1 MSGTP
6 SVSVIIPC
14 HNEADGLAQLH
25 VRLCEALPRLEAAT
39 GGRFA
44 VLLFDN
50 GSTDATLAGMRRIFA
65 DDPRFAIHHSPVNR
79 GIGGALRD
87 GLALTEADILVTM
100 DADCTYDPLA
110 LGPLVTALVTGWDV
124 ATGSPYHPRG
134 AVLNVP
140 AWRLVLSKGLSLLY
154 WAVAPLKL
162 WTYTSM
168 FRAYR
173 REALR
178 SITWRSDGFLSTSE
192 ILMEAAAA
200 GFTIFESPTTLATRR
215 FGQSKIRILRVMGDH
230 LGYLR
235 RLATDAGFR
244 RRLRRNFRAAP
255 ATRAPADLDLR
266 KDLT

>member
-1 MSGTP
+1 MSGRPT
-6 SVSVIIPC
+6 VCVIIPC
-14 HNEADGLAQLH
+14 FNEADGLAQLR
-25 VRLCEALPRLEAAT
+25 VRLVEALPRLAAT
-39 GGRFA
+39 TGAVCG

-50 GSTDATLAGMRRIFA
+50 GSTDATLAGMRRSFG
-65 DDPRFAIHHSPVNR
+65 DDPRFTIHHSPVNR

-87 GLALTEADILVTM
+87 ALALSDADILATM

-110 LGPLVTALVTGWDV
+110 LGPLVAALVADGWDV

-140 AWRLVLSKGLSLLY
+140 AWRLVLSRGLSRLY
-154 WAVAPLKL
+154 WLVAPLKL

-173 REALR
+173 REVLR
-178 SITWRSDGFLSTSE
+178 SISWSSDGFLSTSE
-192 ILMEAAAA
+192 ILMEAAAG

-230 LGYLR
+230 LDYLR
-235 RLATDAGFR
+235 RLATDRGFR
-244 RRLRRNFRAAP
+244 ARLRQNFRAAP
-255 ATRAPADLDLR
+255 ATRTPVGPTCER
-266 KDLT
+266 T

>member
-6 SVSVIIPC
+6 TVTVIIPC

-25 VRLCEALPRLEAAT
+25 VRLCEALPRLEAIT
-39 GGRFA
+39 GARFG

-50 GSTDATLAGMRRIFA
+50 GSTDATLAGMRRVFA

-87 GLALTEADILVTM
+87 GLALSDADILVTM

-110 LGPLVTALVTGWDV
+110 LGPLVTALVTDGWDL

-134 AVLNVP
+134 AVLNVQ

-154 WAVAPLKL
+154 RAVAPLRL

-192 ILMEAAAA
+192 ILMEAAAG
-200 GFTIFESPTTLATRR
+200 GFAIFESPTTLATRR

-235 RLATDAGFR
+235 RLATDRGFR
-244 RRLRRNFRAAP
+244 RRLRLNFRAAP
-255 ATRAPADLDLR
+255 ATRAAVDPAHER
-266 KDLT
+266 T

>member
-1 MSGTP
+1 MSVLPT
-6 SVSVIIPC
+6 VSIIIPC
-14 HNEADGLAQLH
+14 HNEAEGLEQLH
-25 VRLCEALPRLEAAT
+25 IRLCETMPRLETAT
-39 GGRFA
+39 GASFS
-44 VLLFDN
+44 VVLFDN
-50 GSTDATLAGMRRIFA
+50 GSTDATLSGMRRIFA
-65 DDPRFAIHHSPVNR
+65 DDPRFTIHHSPVNR

-87 GLALTEADILVTM
+87 GLTLTEADILVTM

-110 LGPLVTALVTGWDV
+110 LGPLVTALATGWDV

-140 AWRLVLSKGLSLLY
+140 AWRLVLSRGLSLLY
-154 WAVAPLKL
+154 WLVAPLKL

-173 REALR
+173 REALL
-178 SITWRSDGFLSTSE
+178 SINWHSDGFLSTSE
-192 ILMEAAAA
+192 ILMEAAAG

-235 RLATDAGFR
+235 QLATDRGFR
-244 RRLRRNFRAAP
+244 GRLRRNFKAAP
-255 ATRAPADLDLR
+255 ADRDLR
-266 KDLT
+266 RDLT